1 MARPD
6 ARRSHSPPLLTQ
18 DQEKLHMTS
27 NTRRPKWRLSTL
39 SALSSVSHC
48 RRATLAAT
56 AVALSA
62 AVPAYAD
69 EKDESGEPRRALPTV
84 TVSSDSG
91 ETATG
96 PVTGFVARR
105 GGTATKTDTPLIET
119 PQAISVITRDQM
131 EAQGAL
137 TLRETTNYTAGVVSS
152 YFDSR
157 VDSFKVRGGDAVQ
170 YLDGLQRT
178 YGTYNST
185 KVEPYLLERVE
196 LLRGPSSVLYGQGGI
211 GGVLNLVSK
220 RPQAEAQREVQVQA
234 GNHDR
239 KQVAADFT
247 GPLDAEGKW
256 LYRLVAVNRDSGTQ
270 VDHAPDDRIL
280 VAPSL
285 TWRPSTDTSL
295 TLQASY
301 QKDKSGSL
309 IGFFPWQG
317 TLLPSLYGQIPTST
331 FTGEPGFDRYDS
343 RNTSLGYLFSHR
355 IDDTWTVRQNLRSTE
370 SKVWYDTAYTS
381 FTANRATGRPAR
393 PVFNIDQRT
402 IERDLSSTISA
413 GKMLLVDNQAEA
425 HFKTGGVEHT
435 LLVGADFQRNQT
447 SQLTGRGRA
456 GALDVYAPVYGNYT
470 PPAFLTRQPA
480 VVQKQVGIYAQDQ
493 LKYGRWVGLLGLR
506 HDKAD
511 TDTEGRPAA
520 AVDDKATT
528 KRAGLV
534 YLADGGWAPYL
545 SYAES
550 FLPLGG
556 VDLNNTPFKP
566 QRGKQWEAGVKWEPE
581 GQRTSFMAALYDLR
595 DTNRKTT
602 DPTNPLNSV
611 QLGEVHVK
619 GLELEYKGSIARD
632 WDWIAS
638 YAYTDARV
646 SRSNGA
652 DLGKRLSGVP
662 RHTASAWVMR
672 RFSIGGVPGFSLGGG
687 VRYLGESWDGTDA
700 LRTPSVTLFDAM
712 FAWDNG
718 PLRLS
723 LNASNLTDKV
733 QITTCLTRGDC
744 FYGQRRSVTA
754 SATYRF

>member
-1 MARPD
+1 
-6 ARRSHSPPLLTQ
+6 
-18 DQEKLHMTS
+18 MTS

-317 TLLPSLYGQIPTST
+317 TLQPSLYGQIPTST

>member
-1 MARPD
+1 
-6 ARRSHSPPLLTQ
+6 
-18 DQEKLHMTS
+18 MTFK
-27 NTRRPKWRLSTL
+27 TRRPKWRLS
-39 SALSSVSHC
+39 HG

-56 AVALSA
+56 AMALSA
-62 AVPAYAD
+62 ASPAFAED
-69 EKDESGEPRRALPTV
+69 GKEESAEHRRALPTV
-84 TVSSDSG
+84 TVSGDAG
-91 ETATG
+91 ETSTG

-105 GGTATKTDTPLIET
+105 GGSATKTDTPLIET

-137 TLRETTNYTAGVVSS
+137 TLRETTGYTAGVVSS

-157 VDSFKVRGGDAVQ
+157 VDAFKVRGGDAVQ

-185 KVEPYLLERVE
+185 KLDPYMLERVE

-211 GGVLNLVSK
+211 GGVLNMVSK
-220 RPQAEAQREVQVQA
+220 RPQAETQREVQMQFGSNA
-234 GNHDR
+234 R

-247 GPLDAEGKW
+247 GPIDTEGKW

-285 TWRPSTDTSL
+285 TWRPNADTSL
-295 TLQASY
+295 TLQAMY

-317 TLLPSLYGQIPTST
+317 TLLPSLYGPIPTST

-355 IDDTWTVRQNLRSTE
+355 INDTWTFRQNLRSTE
-370 SKVWYDTAYTS
+370 TKVVYNTSYTS
-381 FTANRATGRPAR
+381 FTANRLTGRPAR
-393 PVFNIDQRT
+393 PVFNADQRT
-402 IERDLSSTISA
+402 IERDLSSDING

-425 HFKTGGVEHT
+425 HFKTGDFEHRV
-435 LLVGADFQRNQT
+435 LVGADFQRNTT
-447 SQLTGRGRA
+447 SKLSGRGRA

-470 PPAFLTRQPA
+470 PPTSYTRSPE
-480 VVQKQVGIYAQDQ
+480 VVQQQAGIYAQDQ
-493 LKYGRWVGLLGLR
+493 VKYGRWIGLLGLR
-506 HDKAD
+506 HDKAT
-511 TDTEGRPAA
+511 TDTQGRPAA
-520 AVDDKATT
+520 AADDKATT

-556 VDLNNTPFKP
+556 VDLNNTAFKP

-581 GQRTSFMAALYDLR
+581 GQRTSFMAAVYDLR

-646 SRSNGA
+646 SRSNAA
-652 DLGKRLSGVP
+652 DLGKRISGVP
-662 RHTASAWVMR
+662 THAASAWVMH
-672 RFSIGGVPGFSLGGG
+672 RFSIGGVPGFSAGGG
-687 VRYLGESWDGTDA
+687 VRYLGKSWDGMDNNPVPA
-700 LRTPSVTLFDAM
+700 VTLFDAM

-723 LNASNLTDKV
+723 LNVANLTDKV
-733 QITTCLTRGDC
+733 QLTTCLARGDC
-744 FYGQRRSVTA
+744 FLGQRRTVTA
-754 SATYRF
+754 AATYRF

>member
-1 MARPD
+1 
-6 ARRSHSPPLLTQ
+6 
-18 DQEKLHMTS
+18 MTS
-27 NTRRPKWRLSTL
+27 RIRRPNWRLSPL
-39 SALSSVSHC
+39 SRISHG

-62 AVPAYAD
+62 AVPAYAED
-69 EKDESGEPRRALPTV
+69 KDEANEPRRALPTV
-84 TVSSDSG
+84 TVSGDSG

-131 EAQGAL
+131 EVQGAL

-185 KVEPYLLERVE
+185 RVDPYLLERVE

-211 GGVLNLVSK
+211 GGVLNMVSK
-220 RPQAEAQREVQVQA
+220 RPQAEAQREVQVQV

-247 GPLDAEGKW
+247 GPLDTEGKW

-270 VDHAPDDRIL
+270 VDHVSDDRIL

-317 TLLPSLYGQIPTST
+317 TLQPSLYGQIPTST

-370 SKVWYDTAYTS
+370 SKVWYDTSYTS
-381 FTANRATGRPAR
+381 FTANRLTGRPAR

-402 IERDLSSTISA
+402 IERDLSSTISG
-413 GKMLLVDNQAEA
+413 GKMLLIDNQAEA
-425 HFKTGGVEHT
+425 HFKTGAVEHT

-470 PPAFLTRQPA
+470 PPAVLTRQPA
-480 VVQKQVGIYAQDQ
+480 VVQKQMGIYAQDQ
-493 LKYGRWVGLLGLR
+493 VKYGRWIGLLGLR
-506 HDKAD
+506 HDKAN

-566 QRGKQWEAGVKWEPE
+566 QRGKQWEAGIKWEPE
-581 GQRTSFMAALYDLR
+581 GQRTSFMAAVYDLR

-662 RHTASAWVMR
+662 KHTASAWLMR

-723 LNASNLTDKV
+723 LNVSNLTDKV

-744 FYGQRRSVTA
+744 FYGQRRNVTA
-754 SATYRF
+754 AATYRF

>member
-1 MARPD
+1 
-6 ARRSHSPPLLTQ
+6 
-18 DQEKLHMTS
+18 MTFK
-27 NTRRPKWRLSTL
+27 TRRPKWRLS
-39 SALSSVSHC
+39 HG

-62 AVPAYAD
+62 AAPAYAED
-69 EKDESGEPRRALPTV
+69 GKEEATAEHRRALPTV
-84 TVSSDSG
+84 TVSGDAG

-119 PQAISVITRDQM
+119 PQAISVVTRDQM

-185 KVEPYLLERVE
+185 KLDPYMLERVE

-211 GGVLNLVSK
+211 GGVLNMVSK
-220 RPQAEAQREVQVQA
+220 RPQAETQREVQLQLGSNA
-234 GNHDR
+234 R

-247 GPLDAEGKW
+247 GPIDPEGKW

-270 VDHAPDDRIL
+270 VDYAPDDRIL

-285 TWRPSTDTSL
+285 TWRPNADTSL
-295 TLQASY
+295 TLQALY

-331 FTGEPGFDRYDS
+331 FMGEPGFDRYDS

-355 IDDTWTVRQNLRSTE
+355 LNDTWTFRQNLRSTE
-370 SKVWYDTAYTS
+370 TKVIYNTSYTS
-381 FTANRATGRPAR
+381 FTANRLTGRPAR
-393 PVFNIDQRT
+393 PVFNADQRT
-402 IERDLSSTISA
+402 IERDLSSDING
-413 GKMLLVDNQAEA
+413 GKMLLLDNQAEA
-425 HFKTGGVEHT
+425 HFKTGDVEHT
-435 LLVGADFQRNQT
+435 VLLGADFQRNTT
-447 SQLTGRGRA
+447 SKLSGRGTA

-470 PPAFLTRQPA
+470 SPTSYTRSPE
-480 VVQKQVGIYAQDQ
+480 VVQKQAGIYVQDQ
-493 LKYGRWVGLLGLR
+493 VKYGRWIGVLGLR
-506 HDKAD
+506 HDKAT
-511 TDTEGRPAA
+511 TDTQGRPAA
-520 AVDDKATT
+520 AADDKATT
-528 KRAGLV
+528 KRAGIV

-581 GQRTSFMAALYDLR
+581 GQRSSFMAAVYDLR

-619 GLELEYKGSIARD
+619 GLELEYKRSIARD
-632 WDWIAS
+632 WDWIAT

-646 SRSNGA
+646 SRSNAA
-652 DLGKRLSGVP
+652 DLGKRISGVP
-662 RHTASAWVMR
+662 THAASAWVTH
-672 RFSIGGVPGFSLGGG
+672 RFSIGGVPGFSAGAGL
-687 VRYLGESWDGTDA
+687 RYIGKSWDGMDA
-700 LRTPSVTLFDAM
+700 HPVPAVTLLDAM

-723 LNASNLTDKV
+723 LNVANLTDRV
-733 QITTCLTRGDC
+733 QLTTCLARGDC
-744 FYGQRRSVTA
+744 FYGQRRTVTA

>member
-1 MARPD
+1 
-6 ARRSHSPPLLTQ
+6 
-18 DQEKLHMTS
+18 MTS
-27 NTRRPKWRLSTL
+27 RNRQRFRL
-39 SALSSVSHC
+39 SHC

-56 AVALSA
+56 ALALSA
-62 AVPAYAD
+62 AAPAYAED
-69 EKDESGEPRRALPTV
+69 KDETGEPRRALPTV
-84 TVSSDSG
+84 TVSGDAG

-105 GGTATKTDTPLIET
+105 GGSATKTDTPLIET
-119 PQAISVITRDQM
+119 PQAISVVTRDQM
-131 EAQGAL
+131 EAQGVL

-185 KVEPYLLERVE
+185 KLDPYMLERVE

-211 GGVLNLVSK
+211 GGVLNMVSK
-220 RPQAEAQREVQVQA
+220 RPQSETQREVQLQLGSNA
-234 GNHDR
+234 R

-247 GPLDAEGKW
+247 GPIDPEGKW

-285 TWRPSTDTSL
+285 TWRPNADTSL
-295 TLQASY
+295 TLQALY

-331 FTGEPGFDRYDS
+331 FMGEPGFDRYDS

-355 IDDTWTVRQNLRSTE
+355 LNDTWTFRQNLRSTE
-370 SKVWYDTAYTS
+370 TKVIYNTSYTS
-381 FTANRATGRPAR
+381 FTANRLTGRPAR
-393 PVFNIDQRT
+393 PVFNADQRT
-402 IERDLSSTISA
+402 IERDLSSDING
-413 GKMLLVDNQAEA
+413 GKMLLIDNQAEA
-425 HFKTGGVEHT
+425 HFKTGDVEHT
-435 LLVGADFQRNQT
+435 VLLGADFQRNTT
-447 SQLTGRGRA
+447 SKLSGRGTA

-470 PPAFLTRQPA
+470 PPTSYTRSPE
-480 VVQKQVGIYAQDQ
+480 VVQKQAGIYMQDQ
-493 LKYGRWVGLLGLR
+493 VKYGRWIGVLGLR
-506 HDKAD
+506 HDKAT
-511 TDTEGRPAA
+511 TDTQGRPAA
-520 AVDDKATT
+520 AADDKATT
-528 KRAGLV
+528 KRAGIV

-581 GQRTSFMAALYDLR
+581 GQRSSFMAAVYDLR

-619 GLELEYKGSIARD
+619 GLELEYKRSIARD
-632 WDWIAS
+632 WDWIAT

-646 SRSNGA
+646 SRSNA
-652 DLGKRLSGVP
+652 TDLGKRISGVP
-662 RHTASAWVMR
+662 THAASAWVTH
-672 RFSIGGVPGFSLGGG
+672 RFSIGGVPGFSAGAGL
-687 VRYLGESWDGTDA
+687 RYIGKSWDGMDA
-700 LRTPSVTLFDAM
+700 HPVPAVTLLDAM

-723 LNASNLTDKV
+723 LNVANLTDRV
-733 QITTCLTRGDC
+733 QLTTCLARGDC
-744 FYGQRRSVTA
+744 FYGQRRTVTA

>member
-1 MARPD
+1 
-6 ARRSHSPPLLTQ
+6 
-18 DQEKLHMTS
+18 MTS
-27 NTRRPKWRLSTL
+27 KKHRRPAWRIT
-39 SALSSVSHC
+39 HT

-56 AVALSA
+56 AMALGA
-62 AVPAYAD
+62 AIPAYAED
-69 EKDESGEPRRALPTV
+69 KDESAETRKALPTITV
-84 TVSSDSG
+84 TGDAVES
-91 ETATG
+91 ATG

-119 PQAISVITRDQM
+119 PQAISVVTRDQM
-131 EAQGAL
+131 EAQSAL

-157 VDSFKVRGGDAVQ
+157 VDSFKVRGGDAIQ
-170 YLDGLQRT
+170 YLDGLQRS
-178 YGTYNST
+178 YGTYNT
-185 KVEPYLLERVE
+185 TRVDPYMLERVE

-220 RPQAEAQREVQVQA
+220 RPQAEQQREVQVQL
-234 GNHDR
+234 GSHNR

-247 GPLDAEGKW
+247 GPLDTEGKW

-270 VDHAPDDRIL
+270 VDHVPDDRIL
-280 VAPSL
+280 LAPSL
-285 TWRPSTDTSL
+285 TWRPNADTSL
-295 TLQASY
+295 TLQALY

-331 FTGEPGFDRYDS
+331 FTGEPGFDRYDT

-355 IDDTWTVRQNLRSTE
+355 FNDTWTFRQNLRSTE
-370 SKVWYDTAYTS
+370 SKVVYNSSYTS
-381 FTANRATGRPAR
+381 FTANRLTGRPAR
-393 PVFNIDQRT
+393 PVFNADQRT
-402 IERDLSSTISA
+402 IERDLIA
-413 GKMLLVDNQAEA
+413 QLNGGKMLLIDNQAEA
-425 HFKTGGVEHT
+425 HFKTGAAEHT
-435 LLVGADFQRNQT
+435 LLVGADFQRNET

-480 VVQKQVGIYAQDQ
+480 VVQKQAGIYVQDQ
-493 LKYGRWVGLLGLR
+493 VKYGRWVGLLGLR
-506 HDKAD
+506 HDKAT
-511 TDTEGRPAA
+511 TDTEGRPAV

-556 VDLNNTPFKP
+556 ADVNNTPFKP

-581 GQRTSFMAALYDLR
+581 GQRTSFMAAVYDLR

-619 GLELEYKGSIARD
+619 GLELEYKRSIARD
-632 WDWIAS
+632 WDWIAT

-646 SRSNGA
+646 SRSNAA
-652 DLGKRLSGVP
+652 DLGKRISGVP
-662 RHTASAWVMR
+662 THAASAWVTH
-672 RFSIGGVPGFSLGGG
+672 RFSIGGVPGFSAGGG
-687 VRYLGESWDGTDA
+687 VRYVGKSWDGMDA
-700 LRTPSVTLFDAM
+700 NPVPAVTLLDAM

-723 LNASNLTDKV
+723 LNVANLTDKV
-733 QITTCLTRGDC
+733 QLTTCLARGDC
-744 FYGQRRSVTA
+744 FYGQRRTVTA

>member
-1 MARPD
+1 
-6 ARRSHSPPLLTQ
+6 
-18 DQEKLHMTS
+18 MTFK
-27 NTRRPKWRLSTL
+27 TRRPKWRLS
-39 SALSSVSHC
+39 HG

-62 AVPAYAD
+62 AAPAYAED
-69 EKDESGEPRRALPTV
+69 GKEEATAEHRRALPTV
-84 TVSSDSG
+84 TVSGDAG

-119 PQAISVITRDQM
+119 PQAISVVTRDQM

-185 KVEPYLLERVE
+185 KLDPYMLERVE

-211 GGVLNLVSK
+211 GGVLNMVSK
-220 RPQAEAQREVQVQA
+220 RPQAETQREVQLQLGSNA
-234 GNHDR
+234 R

-247 GPLDAEGKW
+247 GPIDTEGKW

-285 TWRPSTDTSL
+285 TWRPNADTSL
-295 TLQASY
+295 TLQALY

-331 FTGEPGFDRYDS
+331 FMGEPGFDRYDS

-355 IDDTWTVRQNLRSTE
+355 LNDTWTFRQNLRSTE
-370 SKVWYDTAYTS
+370 TKVVYNTSYTS
-381 FTANRATGRPAR
+381 FTANRLTGRPAR
-393 PVFNIDQRT
+393 PVFNADQRT
-402 IERDLSSTISA
+402 IERDLSSDING
-413 GKMLLVDNQAEA
+413 GKMLLLDNQAEA
-425 HFKTGGVEHT
+425 HFKTGDVEHT
-435 LLVGADFQRNQT
+435 VLLGADFQRNTT
-447 SQLTGRGRA
+447 SKLSGRGTA

-470 PPAFLTRQPA
+470 PPTSYTLSPE
-480 VVQKQVGIYAQDQ
+480 VVQKQAGIYVQDQ
-493 LKYGRWVGLLGLR
+493 IKYGRWIGVLGLR
-506 HDKAD
+506 HDKAT
-511 TDTEGRPAA
+511 TDTQGRPAA
-520 AVDDKATT
+520 AADDKATT
-528 KRAGLV
+528 KRAGIV

-581 GQRTSFMAALYDLR
+581 GQRSSFMAAVYDLR

-619 GLELEYKGSIARD
+619 GLELEYKRSIARD
-632 WDWIAS
+632 WDWIAT

-646 SRSNGA
+646 SRSNGT
-652 DLGKRLSGVP
+652 DLGKRISGVP
-662 RHTASAWVMR
+662 THAASAWVTH
-672 RFSIGGVPGFSLGGG
+672 RFSIGGVPGFSAGAGL
-687 VRYLGESWDGTDA
+687 RYIGKSWDGMDA
-700 LRTPSVTLFDAM
+700 HPVPAVTLLDAM

-723 LNASNLTDKV
+723 LNVANLTDRV
-733 QITTCLTRGDC
+733 QLTTCLARGDC
-744 FYGQRRSVTA
+744 FYGQRRTVTA